1 VTEDP
6 RLTAMMPDRRPSR
19 VTLTMNDGSTH
30 EAETFVNRGDY
41 EDPYSAEDLK
51 AKFGALAEPV
61 WGNRAAW
68 ELYDGVMRLDQI
80 PAVNDLTAILRQK
93 EA

>member
-1 VTEDP
+1 
-6 RLTAMMPDRRPSR
+6 
-19 VTLTMNDGSTH
+19 
-30 EAETFVNRGDY
+30 
-41 EDPYSAEDLK
+41 
-51 AKFGALAEPV
+51 LAEPV

-93 EA
+93 EG